1 MMLVHASST
10 PSTMR
15 VRSFSE
21 KGQASRKPRTNLRIR
36 ARFPVWLENST
47 FFFIVRT
54 KVEHSRVLLEVRNR
68 KRVDSLR
75 QAQFC
80 PGMWRL
86 PLILALTSAS
96 AFAQDQPTAYEAL
109 RVVGTQFNRAA
120 IRRVLSVTG
129 VDGDPQPAT
138 WKVMIADRNAPG
150 GVREFE
156 VAEWPD
162 RFGSNPGAQCGRND
176 RRGDDRHLQIESGF
190 ERRVYRGEL
199 HRGQIAHEF
208 FIRELHPADER
219 PRRPG
224 LDCHLAE

>member
-1 MMLVHASST
+1 M
-10 PSTMR
+10 
-15 VRSFSE
+15 
-21 KGQASRKPRTNLRIR
+21 
-36 ARFPVWLENST
+36 WLENST

-54 KVEHSRVLLEVRNR
+54 KAEHTRVLRDLRNR
-68 KRVDSLR
+68 KRVDSAR

-80 PGMWRL
+80 RGMWRL
-86 PLILALTSAS
+86 PLILALTASSAL
-96 AFAQDQPTAYEAL
+96 AQEEPTAYEAL

-156 VAEWPD
+156 VTGGRIVAD
-162 RFGSNPGAQCGRND
+162 RTPARNVVGTTEGATIDTSQLNLD
-176 RRGDDRHLQIESGF
+176 SSGAF
-190 ERRVYRGEL
+190 TVASYTADKSHTNFSL
-199 HRGQIAHEF
+199 
-208 FIRELHPADER
+208 RELHPADER
-219 PRRPG
+219 SRRPG